1 MDRPFTV
8 CHLLTSLDGRLEGN
22 FWETSEA
29 LVDAAGEY
37 ARIRREYDADAAIYG
52 SVTMGET
59 YTERF
64 AEIDDRTPAGAGD
77 DFICNQD
84 AGKYFVSI
92 DPYGTV
98 GYDDGY
104 MEKRGNPRAHI
115 IEVVT
120 GRAPKAYLEYLRDR
134 GVSYV
139 FAGADEVDFR
149 LVLEKLKNIFGVEK
163 VLIAGGGK
171 VDHAFLKAGLIDELC
186 MVIAPAAEPVT
197 ARVHMFDCF
206 NEEEKNPPVTFELK
220 SVESTE
226 NDLVVIR
233 YIPKNR
239 R

>member
-8 CHLLTSLDGRLEGN
+8 CHLLTSVDGRLEGN
-22 FWETSEA
+22 FWDTSEA
-29 LVDAAGEY
+29 LVDAAAEY

-59 YTERF
+59 YTEKF
-64 AEIDDRTPAGAGD
+64 MEVDDMTPAGVCN
-77 DFICNQD
+77 DFICDRN

-104 MEKRGNPRAHI
+104 IEKRGNPRAHV

-120 GRAPKAYLEYLRDR
+120 GKVPKAYLGYLKDV

-139 FAGADEVDFR
+139 FAGEDEIDFR
-149 LVLEKLKNIFGVEK
+149 LVLEKLKDIFEIEK

-171 VDHAFLKAGLIDELC
+171 VDYAFLRAGLIDELC

-206 NEEEKNPPVTFELK
+206 NEEEKNPPVIFELK
-220 SVESTE
+220 SIESTE
-226 NDLVVIR
+226 DNLVVIR